1 MDFSYY
7 LKQLLCS
14 YYNLLIYFFSVAW
27 FSLNQNPF
35 VKPVSEIYCLV
46 SHLCIKKKKKKVE
59 KREKAQISAN
69 LDLGII

>member
-7 LKQLLCS
+7 LKQLVCS

-46 SHLCIKKKKKKVE
+46 SHLCIKNKKVE

>member
-27 FSLNQNPF
+27 FCLNQNPF

-46 SHLCIKKKKKKVE
+46 SHLCIKKKKVE
-59 KREKAQISAN
+59 KRGKAQISAN
-69 LDLGII
+69 LDLGIIF